1 MKVDQPGKARKA
13 PIVDAGSRQGAD
25 AVCVL
30 DIADDGH
37 RQFAHDVRCDGVQR
51 RWHMKWIGY
60 GLQGVGGVMT
70 IAGLGVFAVGKLV
83 ARAASSP
90 THDDTTEEVLIAAIP
105 V

>member
-1 MKVDQPGKARKA
+1 
-13 PIVDAGSRQGAD
+13 
-25 AVCVL
+25 
-30 DIADDGH
+30 
-37 RQFAHDVRCDGVQR
+37 
-51 RWHMKWIGY
+51 MKWIGY

-90 THDDTTEEVLIAAIP
+90 TDDDTTDEVLLAAIS